1 MNCFYFLPIKPI
13 KPIKPMEEEYRE
25 KLVSIALSDTIEP
38 LIEDKSS
45 SGMIWSFCK
54 KPLRYIVK
62 CIQRLVCCFTKKSKK
77 QI

>member
-1 MNCFYFLPIKPI
+1 MNCFYFDTNKTN
-13 KPIKPMEEEYRE
+13 KTNKTMEEEYRE